1 MDIKI
6 KDWARLRTEA
16 SRIKDIRRPR
26 IQRLESRVEIR
37 FVHQGGDATPS

>member
-16 SRIKDIRRPR
+16 NRIKDIRSPR
-26 IQRLESRVEIR
+26 IQRTESRVEMR
-37 FVHQGGDATPS
+37 FAQQGRNATPS